1 MKHKLFYVSVLSI
14 LMAGFSASFNRVNAQ
29 QTQLPV
35 PQKGSAKTS
44 LMNALQNRHS
54 VRSYKSKTISDQTL
68 SNLLWAANGVNRND
82 GRRTAPSAIN
92 AQDIELYVGKSD
104 GTYHYLASENKLEKV
119 NNENFINLVVGRN
132 KFALDAPIVIL
143 LVSNGANFHGHNP
156 SLYGAMDA
164 GYVSQN
170 ICLYC
175 AADGLGTVPCAP
187 KMDATAI
194 QKFLGVSTD
203 YTPMI
208 YHPIGYTEK

>member
-1 MKHKLFYVSVLSI
+1 MKHKLFYASVLSI
-14 LMAGFSASFNRVNAQ
+14 LMATFSASFNTLNAQ
-29 QTQLPV
+29 QTQLPL
-35 PQKGSAKTS
+35 PQKGSVKTS

-54 VRSYKSKTISDQTL
+54 VRSYKNKTISDQTL

-92 AQDIELYVGKSD
+92 AQDIELYIGKLD

-119 NNENFINLVVGRN
+119 NNENFINIVVGRN

-143 LVSNGANFHGHNP
+143 LVSNGANFRGHNP

-187 KMDATAI
+187 KMDAAAI